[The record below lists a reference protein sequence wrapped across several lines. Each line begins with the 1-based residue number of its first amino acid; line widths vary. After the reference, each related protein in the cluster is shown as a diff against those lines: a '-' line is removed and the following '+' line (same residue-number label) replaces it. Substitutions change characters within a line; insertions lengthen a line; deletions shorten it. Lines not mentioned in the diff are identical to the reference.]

1 MGYGEITPRSF
12 LGRLVTL
19 PLLVFGL
26 LLIALPSFVLGREF
40 SIVWEKMA
48 SQDVRS
54 PFFTNLHSLS
64 LISPPLQLILNE
76 QVELDMSPD
85 HMNTPLPGRNSAAP
99 DLSNLKLAENQ
110 TELSRQIS
118 DLRSALEEQGAM
130 IKRLAE
136 ILEISKGKQSERN

>member
-1 MGYGEITPRSF
+1 VGYGEITPRSF

-48 SQDVRS
+48 SQDVRR
-54 PFFTNLHSLS
+54 PLFTNLHSLT
-64 LISPPLQLILNE
+64 LIFSPLQLLLNE
-76 QVELDMSPD
+76 QVESDMSPAR
-85 HMNTPLPGRNSAAP
+85 MSTPLPGKNSAAP
-99 DLSNLKLAENQ
+99 DLTNLKLAENQ

-118 DLRSALEEQGAM
+118 DLRSALEEQGVM
-130 IKRLAE
+130 IKRLTE
-136 ILEISKGKQSERN
+136 ILEISKGKQPVRS